1 MKLWMDLRD
10 RLTGLDLWLEQST
23 LLLAVRRGFTLI
35 IPFLLIG
42 SFALIVTSLPVPA
55 YQRLM
60 ITLFGL
66 QAVRRP
72 EPHAPAAY
80 ALLPRWRRRRLQ

>member
-55 YQRLM
+55 Y
-60 ITLFGL
+60 
-66 QAVRRP
+66 A
-72 EPHAPAAY
+72 
-80 ALLPRWRRRRLQ
+80 